1 MGIME
6 QRGSAAEPFSSPSTH
21 PQFPA
26 ARLEAWVRLAAQVGA
41 VAALPT
47 QETVA
52 A

>member
-1 MGIME
+1 ME
-6 QRGSAAEPFSSPSTH
+6 QRGSAAEPFSSPFGH
-21 PQFPA
+21 VELPA
-26 ARLEAWVRLAAQVGA
+26 ARLEEWVRRAAEVGA